1 MDEVILVVECWS
13 TDVITGVNEMFV
25 FLHPVVAIGRK
36 SGIVSLHE
44 IEKGTELHKFTLVGR
59 EVTVI
64 RWVQWSTPQYVHTTH
79 PYSMYT
85 HPSNT
90 CMDPVVIHFVPSSF
104 Q

>member
-1 MDEVILVVECWS
+1 MDEVIPVVEYRAM
-13 TDVITGVNEMFV
+13 DVINGANEIFV

-44 IEKGTELHKFTLVGR
+44 IEKGTELHKFTLADR

-79 PYSMYT
+79 LY
-85 HPSNT
+85 NT
-90 CMDPVVIHFVPSSF
+90 CMHHSNVYAP
-104 Q
+104 